1 MRWLTAEQGCNKAV
15 KAHGLE
21 KRKAMQYVSSL
32 AIAAAAFCL
41 AGCASAPKIALEQP
55 LGPAPAQRPAPS
67 GNGSLVVYSARV
79 PAPLDLN
86 SDEWISQ
93 MHPEWNA
100 FHYEPAHTAYTI
112 YAKDGQPV
120 QTVANANDQ
129 HDPLPTVVSL
139 APGAYRVQAQ
149 AVDCHQNRITVILP
163 VVIKPGETTVAH
175 LDSPWRP
182 PVYAD
187 NDVARLPCGRIIGWS
202 APAQEFNNMVSQK

>member
-1 MRWLTAEQGCNKAV
+1 
-15 KAHGLE
+15 
-21 KRKAMQYVSSL
+21 MQYVNSL
-32 AIAAAAFCL
+32 AIAAAAFCV

-55 LGPAPAQRPAPS
+55 LGPAPAQHPAAS
-67 GNGSLVVYSARV
+67 GNGALVVYSARV
-79 PAPLDLN
+79 PAPMDLN

-93 MHPEWNA
+93 MHPGWNSVN
-100 FHYEPAHTAYTI
+100 YEPAHTAYTI

-120 QTVANANDQ
+120 QTVANASNENDSF
-129 HDPLPTVVSL
+129 PSVVSL
-139 APGAYRVQAQ
+139 APGAYRVEAR

-175 LDSPWRP
+175 LDTPWRP

-202 APAQEFNNMVSQK
+202 APAQEFNSMISQK